1 MKTSKT
7 NTPKKS
13 TKSGKTIKITQ
24 IHSVICCNPKQK
36 ATMKALG
43 LNKINKTKVM
53 PDNEAIRGMI
63 EVVKHLVKVEE

>member
-1 MKTSKT
+1 MEKKKTA
-7 NTPKKS
+7 PKKT

-24 IHSVICCNPKQK
+24 IHSVICCTPKQK

-43 LNKINKTKVM
+43 FHTMNQTKVM

>member
-1 MKTSKT
+1 METKKA
-7 NTPKKS
+7 TPKKA
-13 TKSGKTIKITQ
+13 TKSGKTLKITQ

-43 LNKINKTKVM
+43 FHTLNQTKVM